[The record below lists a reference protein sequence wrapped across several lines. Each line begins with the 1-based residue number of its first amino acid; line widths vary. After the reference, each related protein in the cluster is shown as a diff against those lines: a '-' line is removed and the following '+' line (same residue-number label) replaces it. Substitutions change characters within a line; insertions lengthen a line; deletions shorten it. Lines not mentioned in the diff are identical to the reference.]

1 MIDEICNMFDGY
13 YNKYPNTYKNMDT
26 YINEDPWQEHKGYG
40 KDKFTVSYL
49 ERIEGKLTNLIFLQ
63 N

>member
-1 MIDEICNMFDGY
+1 MFDGY